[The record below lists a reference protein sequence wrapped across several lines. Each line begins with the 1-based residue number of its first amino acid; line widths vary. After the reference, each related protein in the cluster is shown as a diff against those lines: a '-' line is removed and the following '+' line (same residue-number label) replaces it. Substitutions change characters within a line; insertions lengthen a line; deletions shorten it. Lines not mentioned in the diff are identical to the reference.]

1 MNGKN
6 KMRQIIQAAQS
17 IIKGNFIF
25 FLTTVCLLIP
35 TVVCAQVIES
45 PGEQSETVP
54 LWPEKNEATQAIP
67 TIEVTPPINQNQEA
81 PYGTIL
87 MTQKTVSCNN
97 TPVIRNYIQ
106 KMGGMAPIT
115 FGTNLNHMGAI
126 TSLIQLYANPINN
139 QFAVVEHFATQK
151 SCILTQGHNF
161 EILVPVP
168 EQSVIR

>member
-35 TVVCAQVIES
+35 TIVYAQVIEPS
-45 PGEQSETVP
+45 GEQTEAVP
-54 LWPEKNEATQAIP
+54 LWPDKNKAA
-67 TIEVTPPINQNQEA
+67 PPITPSINENQGP
-81 PYGTIL
+81 PYGTIV
-87 MTQKTVSCNN
+87 MIQKTVSCNN

>member
-1 MNGKN
+1 
-6 KMRQIIQAAQS
+6 MRQIIQAAQS

-45 PGEQSETVP
+45 PDEQVEAPAES
-54 LWPEKNEATQAIP
+54 LWPERNE
-67 TIEVTPPINQNQEA
+67 VVPPITPNPFANKNQEA
-81 PYGTIL
+81 PYGTVL
-87 MTQKTVSCNN
+87 MTQKTISCNN

>member
-35 TVVCAQVIES
+35 TVVYAQAIES
-45 PGEQSETVP
+45 PGEQAETVP
-54 LWPEKNEATQAIP
+54 LWPEKNEATQVTP
-67 TIEVTPPINQNQEA
+67 TIEVTPPINETQET

-87 MTQKTVSCNN
+87 MVQKTVPCNN
-97 TPVIRNYIQ
+97 TLVIQNYIQ
-106 KMGGMAPIT
+106 DMNGMIPIM
-115 FGTNLNHMGAI
+115 FGTNLNQMGAI

-151 SCILTQGHNF
+151 SCILTQGQNF
-161 EILVPVP
+161 EMIIPA
-168 EQSVIR
+168 EQGVAQ